1 MVNVDVYLKLP
12 PFDVSFANCCMSSL
26 HFRAPKSLENT
37 ETQSMPFF
45 PFSACVPSAMLVN

>member
-12 PFDVSFANCCMSSL
+12 PFDVSFANCCMSSF

-45 PFSACVPSAMLVN
+45 PFSACLPSAMLVN